1 MIIHLKYYQCEEP
14 ISINII
20 PHYHNESYSKFLL
33 LFIII
38 IIKLISHVP
47 GFGARLIVA
56 FLCGWLGPCTSFPLL
71 LNNFFEFHFNDGN
84 RHMFL
89 FVWFF
94 PLPPNPSPKTGKE
107 KQDATERNGDAMEQ
121 GVPLSIS
128 WKYCLTDH
136 NANTLPFLWSISSF
150 SSCPCFHSCL
160 ILIHSLH
167 SSPSGIFKTIKSY
180 HSYENL
186 HRSLLLWHIWLRPAS
201 LVSSHRS
208 PSLPHCGFSNM
219 LRLFLSQGFCSC
231 FSPGL

>member
-1 MIIHLKYYQCEEP
+1 MRNPFLL
-14 ISINII
+14 IS
-20 PHYHNESYSKFLL
+20 YHNYHNGSYSKFLL
-33 LFIII
+33 FFIII

-56 FLCGWLGPCTSFPLL
+56 FLCGWLCPCTPFPLL

-89 FVWFF
+89 FVWFS
-94 PLPPNPSPKTGKE
+94 PSPPNPSPKTGKE

-136 NANTLPFLWSISSF
+136 NANTLPFLCSISSF

-167 SSPSGIFKTIKSY
+167 SSQSGIFKTIKSY
-180 HSYENL
+180 HSSYENPSQIPL
-186 HRSLLLWHIWLRPAS
+186 IVAYLALVCLSSLLSWKSFP
-201 LVSSHRS
+201 
-208 PSLPHCGFSNM
+208 PSLWFLKHAKTFSIF
-219 LRLFLSQGFCSC
+219 LFL
-231 FSPGL
+231 L